1 FRPVWPVNVPEF
13 VLKTMLGEMSTVILN
28 STRTSPQKLMDMGFR
43 FRYQGLDAALSEI
56 YSH

>member
-1 FRPVWPVNVPEF
+1 
-13 VLKTMLGEMSTVILN
+13 MLGEMSTVILN

>member
-1 FRPVWPVNVPEF
+1 VSVPEF
-13 VLKTMLGEMSTVILN
+13 MLKTMLGEMSSVILN
-28 STRTSPQKLMDMGFR
+28 STRTSPQKLMEMGFS